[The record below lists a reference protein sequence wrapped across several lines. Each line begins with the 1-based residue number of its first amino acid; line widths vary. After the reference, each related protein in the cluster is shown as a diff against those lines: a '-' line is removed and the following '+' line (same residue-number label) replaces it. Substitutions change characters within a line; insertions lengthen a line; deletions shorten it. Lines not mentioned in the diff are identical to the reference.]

1 MRFDVIVA
9 DPPWAFSDKL
19 QMGTTAR
26 SASDNYDTLTLDD
39 IAALPV
45 SSVAEPSGCLL
56 ALWTPSCMLVDG
68 LMVMQRWGFELKG
81 TYVWTK
87 MRRDMLQ
94 PAIGMGHLFRQ
105 SHELAII
112 GVMGKPLR
120 TIRDRGQ
127 RSACLDINRGHS
139 IKPEALQDSL
149 DLMWP
154 DGCKLELFARRY
166 RPGWTCVGN
175 ELDELDIREVL
186 PLLAA
191 APQVCQPAPE
201 GVCLDNGCSDDR

>member
-19 QMGTTAR
+19 QMGVTAR
-26 SASDNYDTLTLDD
+26 SADDNYSTLTLND

-45 SSVAEPSGCLL
+45 NDIAEPTGCML
-56 ALWTPSCMLVDG
+56 ALWTPSCMLIDG
-68 LMVMQRWGFELKG
+68 LMVMQRWGFEFKG

-87 MRRDMLQ
+87 MRRDMLA

-105 SHELAII
+105 SHEIAII
-112 GVMGKPLR
+112 GVIGKPLR
-120 TIRDRGQ
+120 TIQDHGQ
-127 RSACLDINRGHS
+127 RSACLAVNRGHS

-154 DGCKLELFARRY
+154 QPTALKLELFARRQ
-166 RPGWTCVGN
+166 RPGWTCLG
-175 ELDELDIREVL
+175 DELDGQDIRVSLPHLATLPQPIVVTNVL
-186 PLLAA
+186 PTLT
-191 APQVCQPAPE
+191 
-201 GVCLDNGCSDDR
+201 